1 MYCAKQTVPVVVV
14 DRFNSTKVDSFDLS
28 IKYENI
34 KVASSKSGVDCLA
47 LCRDAQGGVRQ
58 GSWNY
63 RNW

>member
-1 MYCAKQTVPVVVV
+1 MYCAKQTVPVVVL

-47 LCRDAQGGVRQ
+47 LCRDA
-58 GSWNY
+58 
-63 RNW
+63 